1 MPADTTLCP
10 PGRGRGEGRRLA
22 RRRLR
27 RLAARAGLAVLGG
40 AVLLFLAVPVVSVIP
55 MSFSSSM
62 VFELIPSEP
71 GLGQYRRFFSSPDWM
86 AALGRSFQVALGTT
100 AVATTMGTLAA
111 LGLRR
116 IRGPRRALLEALLIA
131 PRIVPSIVLAV
142 ALYFVFSHAGLVG
155 TMSGLVLA
163 HSVLAGPFVV
173 VLVGSALQGLD
184 PALEEASRSLGGN
197 PPRTFFRVTFP
208 QIRLAVLGS
217 ALFSF
222 NVSFDE
228 VVVTLFISGVR
239 TKTLPVKVWDAIL
252 YEITP
257 ILPAISAV
265 IIVASV
271 LLLTPLLLARR
282 SS

>member
-1 MPADTTLCP
+1 L
-10 PGRGRGEGRRLA
+10 
-22 RRRLR
+22 
-27 RLAARAGLAVLGG
+27 
-40 AVLLFLAVPVVSVIP
+40 
-55 MSFSSSM
+55 
-62 VFELIPSEP
+62 
-71 GLGQYRRFFSSPDWM
+71 
-86 AALGRSFQVALGTT
+86 
-100 AVATTMGTLAA
+100 MGTLAA

-116 IRGPRRALLEALLIA
+116 LRGPRRAVLEALLIA

-142 ALYFVFSHAGLVG
+142 ALYFVFSQAGLVG
-155 TMSGLVLA
+155 TISGLVLA
-163 HSVLAGPFVV
+163 HSVLAFPFVV

-184 PALEEASRSLGGN
+184 PSLEEASQSLGGN
-197 PPRTFFRVTFP
+197 PPRTFLHIPLP

-217 ALFSF
+217 ALFAF

-257 ILPAISAV
+257 ILPAISTV

-282 SS
+282 SP

>member
-1 MPADTTLCP
+1 MMR
-10 PGRGRGEGRRLA
+10 PGT

-27 RLAARAGLAVLGG
+27 RLAARTTLAVLGG
-40 AVLLFLAVPVVSVIP
+40 TVLLFLAVPVVSVIP

-71 GLGQYRRFFSSPDWM
+71 SLSQYRRFFSSPDWM

-100 AVATTMGTLAA
+100 AIATVMGTLAA

-142 ALYFVFSHAGLVG
+142 ALYFVFSQAGLVG

-163 HSVLAGPFVV
+163 HSVLAFPFVV

-239 TKTLPVKVWDAIL
+239 SKTLPVKVWDAIL

>member
-1 MPADTTLCP
+1 MTRTWS
-10 PGRGRGEGRRLA
+10 RRIRRASARIALA
-22 RRRLR
+22 T
-27 RLAARAGLAVLGG
+27 LGG
-40 AVLLFLAVPVVSVIP
+40 GVLLFLAVPVVSVIP

-62 VFELIPSEP
+62 VFELIPRQPS
-71 GLGQYRRFFSSPDWM
+71 LIQYRHFFSSPDWM
-86 AALGRSFQVALGTT
+86 AALGLSAQVALGTT
-100 AVATTMGTLAA
+100 VVATVLGTLAA

-116 IRGPRRALLEALLIA
+116 VHGPRRAVLEALLIA

-142 ALYFVFSHAGLVG
+142 ALYFVFSRSGLVG
-155 TMSGLVLA
+155 TLSGLVLA
-163 HSVLAGPFVV
+163 HSVLAFPFVV

-228 VVVTLFISGVR
+228 VIVTLFISGIR
-239 TKTLPVKVWDAIL
+239 SKTLPVKVWDAIL

>member
-1 MPADTTLCP
+1 VT
-10 PGRGRGEGRRLA
+10 RRWS
-22 RRRLR
+22 RRRLT
-27 RLAARAGLAVLGG
+27 RLAARTVLATLGG
-40 AVLLFLAVPVVSVIP
+40 AVLLFLVVPVLSVIP

-62 VFELIPSEP
+62 VFELIPSRP
-71 GLGQYRRFFSSPDWM
+71 GLTQYRRFFSSPEWM
-86 AALGRSFQVALGTT
+86 AALGRSVQVALGTT
-100 AVATTMGTLAA
+100 VVATIMGALAA

-116 IRGPRRALLEALLIA
+116 LRGTRRAVLEALLIA
-131 PRIVPSIVLAV
+131 PRIVPTIVLAV
-142 ALYFVFSHAGLVG
+142 ALYFVFSQTGLVG
-155 TMSGLVLA
+155 TLGGLVLA
-163 HSVLAGPFVV
+163 HSVLAFPFVV

-184 PALEEASRSLGGN
+184 PALEEASRSLGGD
-197 PPRTFFRVTFP
+197 PLRTFFRVTFP

-222 NVSFDE
+222 NISFDE
-228 VVVTLFISGVR
+228 VVITLFISGVR

>member
-1 MPADTTLCP
+1 MT
-10 PGRGRGEGRRLA
+10 RRWS
-22 RRRLR
+22 RRRLT
-27 RLAARAGLAVLGG
+27 RLAARSVLAALGG
-40 AVLLFLAVPVVSVIP
+40 GVLLFLVVPVLSVIP

-71 GLGQYRRFFSSPDWM
+71 SLSQYRRFFSSPEWM
-86 AALGRSFQVALGTT
+86 AALGRSAQVALGTT
-100 AVATTMGTLAA
+100 FVATIMGALAA

-116 IRGPRRALLEALLIA
+116 LRGTRRAVLEALLIA
-131 PRIVPSIVLAV
+131 PRIVPTIVLAV
-142 ALYFVFSHAGLVG
+142 ALYFVFSRTGLVG
-155 TMSGLVLA
+155 TLGGLVLA
-163 HSVLAGPFVV
+163 HSVLAFPFVV

-197 PPRTFFRVTFP
+197 PLRTFFRVTFP

-228 VVVTLFISGVR
+228 VVITLFVSGVR

>member
-1 MPADTTLCP
+1 V
-10 PGRGRGEGRRLA
+10 RRS
-22 RRRLR
+22 RHLR
-27 RLAARAGLAVLGG
+27 RLAARAVLATAGG

-62 VFELIPSEP
+62 VFELIPSQP
-71 GLGQYRRFFSSPDWM
+71 GWSQYRRFFSSPEWM
-86 AALGRSFQVALGTT
+86 AALGRSVQVALGTT
-100 AVATTMGTLAA
+100 VVATVMGTLAA

-116 IRGPRRALLEALLIA
+116 LAGPRRAALEALLIA

-142 ALYFVFSHAGLVG
+142 ALYFVFSQTGLVG
-155 TMSGLVLA
+155 TMAGLVLA
-163 HSVLAGPFVV
+163 HSVLAFPFVV

-184 PALEEASRSLGGN
+184 PALEEASRSLGGD
-197 PPRTFFRVTFP
+197 PARTFFRVTFP
-208 QIRLAVLGS
+208 QIRLAVMGS

-239 TKTLPVKVWDAIL
+239 SKTLPVKVWDAIL